1 LCRKYT
7 ELAFRLSIPKFCEQ
21 TVIAEPG
28 SKQVTEAA
36 ARADGESAPARPL
49 RADAAKN
56 RERILAAAEAT
67 FTADG
72 VSAPIDAVAQRAGVG
87 VGTVY
92 RHFPT
97 KEALFEAIVTA
108 RLHELCETSRELAAS
123 EEPQE
128 AVFSFLREFGR
139 QASAKQDL
147 FDAIDAAGLD
157 IKSSCAASVEELTRQ
172 IDLLLERAKATGAV
186 RDDVAT
192 DEVMNLIA
200 GACHSKQDDL
210 VCQRMVEI
218 VCDGIRRP
226 TVAR

>member
-1 LCRKYT
+1 M
-7 ELAFRLSIPKFCEQ
+7 
-21 TVIAEPG
+21 IADSESEHVAVAEAPPNG
-28 SKQVTEAA
+28 EAA
-36 ARADGESAPARPL
+36 ARRPL

-67 FTADG
+67 FTAKG

-97 KEALFEAIVTA
+97 KEALFEAIVTT
-108 RLHELCETSRELAAS
+108 RLDELVATTKALAES
-123 EEPQE
+123 EIPADE

-147 FDAIDAAGLD
+147 FDAMDAAGLD
-157 IKSSCAASVEELTRQ
+157 IKSRCAASVEELTRG
-172 IDLLLERAKATGAV
+172 IDLLLKRAKAAGAV
-186 RDDVAT
+186 RNDVET
-192 DEVMNLIA
+192 GEVMALIV

-218 VCDGIRRP
+218 VCDGIRKP
-226 TVAR
+226 AVHI

>member
-1 LCRKYT
+1 M
-7 ELAFRLSIPKFCEQ
+7 
-21 TVIAEPG
+21 IADHGNEH
-28 SKQVTEAA
+28 VTEA
-36 ARADGESAPARPL
+36 EAPARGEAAVPRPL

-56 RERILAAAEAT
+56 RERILEAAEAT
-67 FTADG
+67 FTAEG
-72 VSAPIDAVAQRAGVG
+72 VAAPIDAVAQRAGVG

-108 RLHELCETSRELAAS
+108 RLDDLCESIRQLAEAES
-123 EEPQE
+123 PDE

-147 FDAIDAAGLD
+147 FDAMDAAGLD
-157 IKSSCAASVEELTRQ
+157 IKSTCAGSVEELTRG
-172 IDLLLERAKATGAV
+172 IDLLLERAKAAGAV
-186 RDDVAT
+186 RGDVAT
-192 DEVMNLIA
+192 AEVMALIV

-218 VCDGIRRP
+218 VCDGIRTP
-226 TVAR
+226 AAAS

>member
-1 LCRKYT
+1 MT
-7 ELAFRLSIPKFCEQ
+7 EAMS
-21 TVIAEPG
+21 ADPG
-28 SKQVTEAA
+28 SEHPTRED
-36 ARADGESAPARPL
+36 ARASGSAATPRPL

-56 RERILAAAEAT
+56 RERILEAAEAT
-67 FTADG
+67 FTAEG

-108 RLHELCETSRELAAS
+108 RLDELCEGTRQLAESDA
-123 EEPQE
+123 PAE

-147 FDAIDAAGLD
+147 FDAMDASGLD
-157 IKSSCAASVEELTRQ
+157 IKSACAESVEELTRG
-172 IDLLLERAKATGAV
+172 IDVLLARAKLAGAV

-192 DEVMNLIA
+192 AEVMALIV
-200 GACHSKQDDL
+200 GACHSKQEDL
-210 VCQRMVEI
+210 ACQRMVVI
-218 VCDGIRRP
+218 VCDGIRTP
-226 TVAR
+226 AAAT

>member
-1 LCRKYT
+1 MMM
-7 ELAFRLSIPKFCEQ
+7 AG
-21 TVIAEPG
+21 PG
-28 SKQVTEAA
+28 SEPVAVDE
-36 ARADGESAPARPL
+36 ARANGDATAPRPL

-56 RERILAAAEAT
+56 RQRILEAAEAT
-67 FTADG
+67 FTAEG

-97 KEALFEAIVTA
+97 KEALFEAIVIA
-108 RLHELCETSRELAAS
+108 RLDDLCETTRQLADD
-123 EEPQE
+123 EPPEE

-147 FDAIDAAGLD
+147 FDAMDAAGLD
-157 IKSSCAASVEELTRQ
+157 IKSACAESVDELTRG
-172 IDLLLERAKATGAV
+172 IEVLLERAKVAGVV

-192 DEVMNLIA
+192 AEVMALIV
-200 GACHSKQDDL
+200 GACHSKQDDV

-218 VCDGIRRP
+218 VCDGIRKP
-226 TVAR
+226 AAAT

>member
-1 LCRKYT
+1 
-7 ELAFRLSIPKFCEQ
+7 
-21 TVIAEPG
+21 
-28 SKQVTEAA
+28 
-36 ARADGESAPARPL
+36 
-49 RADAAKN
+49 
-56 RERILAAAEAT
+56 
-67 FTADG
+67 

-108 RLHELCETSRELAAS
+108 RLDELCETTRQVAAGVA
-123 EEPQE
+123 PAE

-147 FDAIDAAGLD
+147 FDAMDAAGLD
-157 IKSSCAASVEELTRQ
+157 IKSACAASVEELTRG
-172 IDLLLERAKATGAV
+172 IDLLLERAKVAGAV

-192 DEVMNLIA
+192 SEVIALIV

-226 TVAR
+226 VVATQPSVR

>member
-1 LCRKYT
+1 MST
-7 ELAFRLSIPKFCEQ
+7 PKFVDEAM
-21 TVIAEPG
+21 IADPE
-28 SKQVTEAA
+28 SEHVTEVEG
-36 ARADGESAPARPL
+36 RAKGSAVSRPL

-56 RERILAAAEAT
+56 RERILEAAEAT
-67 FTADG
+67 FTAEG

-108 RLHELCETSRELAAS
+108 RLDELCQQTRQLAAG
-123 EEPQE
+123 ETPAE
-128 AVFSFLREFGR
+128 AVFDFLREFGR

-147 FDAIDAAGLD
+147 FDAMDAAGLD
-157 IKSSCAASVEELTRQ
+157 IKSACAASVDELTRG
-172 IDLLLERAKATGAV
+172 IDLLLERAKLAGAV
-186 RDDVAT
+186 RDDVETGA
-192 DEVMNLIA
+192 VMALIV

-210 VCQRMVEI
+210 ACQRMVEI

-226 TVAR
+226 TVAA

>member
-1 LCRKYT
+1 M
-7 ELAFRLSIPKFCEQ
+7 
-21 TVIAEPG
+21 IANPG
-28 SKQVTEAA
+28 SEHVTEAD
-36 ARADGESAPARPL
+36 ARTNGDASPRPL

-56 RERILAAAEAT
+56 RERILEAAEAT
-67 FTADG
+67 FTAEG
-72 VSAPIDAVAQRAGVG
+72 VAAPIDAVAQRAGVG

-108 RLHELCETSRELAAS
+108 RLDALCETTKQLAESDA
-123 EEPQE
+123 PDE

-147 FDAIDAAGLD
+147 FDAMDAAGLD
-157 IKSSCAASVEELTRQ
+157 IKSVCAASVEELTRG
-172 IDLLLERAKATGAV
+172 IDRLLERAKASGVV
-186 RDDVAT
+186 RADVAT
-192 DEVMNLIA
+192 SEVMALIV

-226 TVAR
+226 TVAA

>member
-1 LCRKYT
+1 MIASPGNQP
-7 ELAFRLSIPKFCEQ
+7 LAVGQ
-21 TVIAEPG
+21 A
-28 SKQVTEAA
+28 QAA
-36 ARADGESAPARPL
+36 VGVATSRPL

-67 FTADG
+67 FTAEG

-108 RLHELCETSRELAAS
+108 RLDDLCEMTRQLTEDV
-123 EEPQE
+123 PPDE

-147 FDAIDAAGLD
+147 FDAMDAAGLD
-157 IKSSCAASVEELTRQ
+157 IKSACAASVDELTRG
-172 IDLLLERAKATGAV
+172 IDLLLEQAKSAGAV
-186 RDDVAT
+186 RHDVVT
-192 DEVMNLIA
+192 GEVMALIV

-218 VCDGIRRP
+218 VCDGIRKP
-226 TVAR
+226 PGTS

>member
-1 LCRKYT
+1 MGANPGR
-7 ELAFRLSIPKFCEQ
+7 ANV
-21 TVIAEPG
+21 TVDKEPANG
-28 SKQVTEAA
+28 EAA
-36 ARADGESAPARPL
+36 ARPL

-56 RERILAAAEAT
+56 RERILEAAEAT
-67 FTADG
+67 FTAEG

-108 RLHELCETSRELAAS
+108 RLDDLCETTRELAEAES
-123 EEPQE
+123 PDE

-147 FDAIDAAGLD
+147 FDAMDAAGLD
-157 IKSSCAASVEELTRQ
+157 IKSACAASVDELTRG
-172 IDLLLERAKATGAV
+172 IDLLLDQAKAAGAV

-192 DEVMNLIA
+192 GEVMALIV
-200 GACHSKQDDL
+200 GACHSKQDD
-210 VCQRMVEI
+210 VICERMVEI

-226 TVAR
+226 AAAA

>member
-1 LCRKYT
+1 MV
-7 ELAFRLSIPKFCEQ
+7 AN
-21 TVIAEPG
+21 PG
-28 SKQVTEAA
+28 SEHVTEVDT
-36 ARADGESAPARPL
+36 RANGGVAVSRPM

-56 RERILAAAEAT
+56 RERILEAAEAT
-67 FTADG
+67 FTAEG

-97 KEALFEAIVTA
+97 KEALFEAIVTS
-108 RLHELCETSRELAAS
+108 RLDALTATTRQLADGDD
-123 EEPQE
+123 PQE

-157 IKSSCAASVEELTRQ
+157 IKAACAGSVDELTRG

-186 RDDVAT
+186 RADVT
-192 DEVMNLIA
+192 SSEVVALIV

-210 VCQRMVEI
+210 ICQRMVEI

-226 TVAR
+226 TVAT

>member
-1 LCRKYT
+1 MS
-7 ELAFRLSIPKFCEQ
+7 AN
-21 TVIAEPG
+21 PG
-28 SKQVTEAA
+28 SVDSTEAETRANGGDA
-36 ARADGESAPARPL
+36 AAPRPL

-56 RERILAAAEAT
+56 RERILEAAEAT
-67 FTADG
+67 FTAEG

-108 RLHELCETSRELAAS
+108 RLDDLCETTRQLAEGAS
-123 EEPQE
+123 PDD

-147 FDAIDAAGLD
+147 FDAMDAAGLD
-157 IKSSCAASVEELTRQ
+157 IKSVCAASVEELTRG
-172 IDLLLERAKATGAV
+172 IDLLLERAKTAGAV
-186 RDDVAT
+186 RADVAT
-192 DEVMNLIA
+192 GEVMALIV

-218 VCDGIRRP
+218 VCDGIRKP
-226 TVAR
+226 AATT

>member
-1 LCRKYT
+1 M
-7 ELAFRLSIPKFCEQ
+7 
-21 TVIAEPG
+21 IATPG
-28 SKQVTEAA
+28 SGNVTADSEPAHGEAA
-36 ARADGESAPARPL
+36 ARPL

-56 RERILAAAEAT
+56 RERILEAAEAT
-67 FTADG
+67 FTAEG

-97 KEALFEAIVTA
+97 KEALFEAIVTS
-108 RLHELCETSRELAAS
+108 RLDELCETTRQLA
-123 EEPQE
+123 EGEPPNE

-147 FDAIDAAGLD
+147 FDAMGAAGLD
-157 IKSSCAASVEELTRQ
+157 IKSACAASVDELTRGN
-172 IDLLLERAKATGAV
+172 DLLLEHAKAAGAV

-192 DEVMNLIA
+192 GEVMALIV

-218 VCDGIRRP
+218 VCNGIRRP
-226 TVAR
+226 TAAT

>member
-1 LCRKYT
+1 VD
-7 ELAFRLSIPKFCEQ
+7 EAM
-21 TVIAEPG
+21 IADPG
-28 SKQVTEAA
+28 SEHVTEAEFGA
-36 ARADGESAPARPL
+36 NGDAVSRPL

-56 RERILAAAEAT
+56 RERILEAAEAT
-67 FTADG
+67 FTAEG

-108 RLHELCETSRELAAS
+108 RLDELCQTTRQLAAG
-123 EEPQE
+123 E
-128 AVFSFLREFGR
+128 APGEALFDFLRDFGR

-147 FDAIDAAGLD
+147 FDAMDAAGLD
-157 IKSSCAASVEELTRQ
+157 IKSACAASVEDLTRG
-172 IDLLLERAKATGAV
+172 IDLLLERAKAAGAV
-186 RDDVAT
+186 RDDVET
-192 DEVMNLIA
+192 GEVMSLIV

-226 TVAR
+226 TVDA

>member
-1 LCRKYT
+1 MVD
-7 ELAFRLSIPKFCEQ
+7 EVGAN
-21 TVIAEPG
+21 G
-28 SKQVTEAA
+28 DAA
-36 ARADGESAPARPL
+36 AHRPL

-56 RERILAAAEAT
+56 RERILEAAEAT
-67 FTADG
+67 FTAEG

-108 RLHELCETSRELAAS
+108 RLDDLCEGIRQLADS
-123 EEPQE
+123 DTPGE

-147 FDAIDAAGLD
+147 FDAMTASGLD
-157 IKSSCAASVEELTRQ
+157 IKSACAASVEDLTRG
-172 IDLLLERAKATGAV
+172 IDLLLARAKLAGAV

-192 DEVMNLIA
+192 SEVMALIV
-200 GACHSKQDDL
+200 GACHSKQEDL
-210 VCQRMVEI
+210 ACQRMVEI
-218 VCDGIRRP
+218 VCDGIRTP
-226 TVAR
+226 APAI

>member
-1 LCRKYT
+1 M
-7 ELAFRLSIPKFCEQ
+7 
-21 TVIAEPG
+21 IANPG
-28 SKQVTEAA
+28 SEHVTEAD
-36 ARADGESAPARPL
+36 ARTNGDASPRPL

-56 RERILAAAEAT
+56 RERILEAAEAT
-67 FTADG
+67 FTAEG
-72 VSAPIDAVAQRAGVG
+72 VAAPIDAVAQRAGVG

-108 RLHELCETSRELAAS
+108 RLDALCETTKQLAESDA
-123 EEPQE
+123 PDE

-147 FDAIDAAGLD
+147 FDAMDAAGLD
-157 IKSSCAASVEELTRQ
+157 IKSVCAASVEELTRG
-172 IDLLLERAKATGAV
+172 IDRLLERAKASGVV
-186 RDDVAT
+186 RADVAT
-192 DEVMNLIA
+192 SEVMALIV

-226 TVAR
+226 TVAT

>member
-1 LCRKYT
+1 MTADTTSEHVAET
-7 ELAFRLSIPKFCEQ
+7 EGRSS
-21 TVIAEPG
+21 TN
-28 SKQVTEAA
+28 AA
-36 ARADGESAPARPL
+36 AARPL

-56 RERILAAAEAT
+56 RERILEAAEAT
-67 FTADG
+67 FTAEG
-72 VSAPIDAVAQRAGVG
+72 VAAPIDAVAQRAGVG

-108 RLHELCETSRELAAS
+108 RLDDLCEKTRELAGGDA
-123 EEPQE
+123 PDQ

-147 FDAIDAAGLD
+147 FDAMDAAGID
-157 IKSSCAASVEELTRQ
+157 IKSTCAASVEELTRG
-172 IDLLLERAKATGAV
+172 IDLLLAQAKAAGAV

-192 DEVMNLIA
+192 GEVMALIV
-200 GACHSKQDDL
+200 GACHSKQDDV

-218 VCDGIRRP
+218 VCDGIRKP
-226 TVAR
+226 AAAT

>member
-1 LCRKYT
+1 MSEAR
-7 ELAFRLSIPKFCEQ
+7 I
-21 TVIAEPG
+21 VNPG
-28 SKQVTEAA
+28 SENVAVDEGAA
-36 ARADGESAPARPL
+36 TGDGAPRPL

-56 RERILAAAEAT
+56 RQRILEAAEAT
-67 FTADG
+67 FTAEG

-108 RLHELCETSRELAAS
+108 RLDELCKTTRQLAEGAA
-123 EEPQE
+123 PDD

-147 FDAIDAAGLD
+147 FDAMDAAGLD
-157 IKSSCAASVEELTRQ
+157 IKSVCAASVEELTRG
-172 IDLLLERAKATGAV
+172 IDLLLERAKTAGAV

-192 DEVMNLIA
+192 GEVMALIV

-218 VCDGIRRP
+218 VCDGIRKP
-226 TVAR
+226 AATT